1 MNENYRSVNDFDT
14 NEIERDK
21 FIKSGNCGHTLKSQ
35 TNGSVT
41 GKWNNIKENRESS
54 STINNQRERK
64 TRQLKVTVDNIT
76 EQQKQ
81 QDEYCQRYI
90 IYIIW
95 WINKNIILGTIE
107 LHLYEPDGGQAVH
120 VTE

>member
-21 FIKSGNCGHTLKSQ
+21 FIKSGNCSHTTLKSQ

-90 IYIIW
+90 IYII
-95 WINKNIILGTIE
+95 
-107 LHLYEPDGGQAVH
+107 
-120 VTE
+120 

>member
-21 FIKSGNCGHTLKSQ
+21 FIKSGNCSHTTLKSQ

-54 STINNQRERK
+54 SIINNQRERK

-90 IYIIW
+90 LFISFNESKKYYFRYSRTPFI
-95 WINKNIILGTIE
+95 
-107 LHLYEPDGGQAVH
+107 
-120 VTE
+120 